1 MEDMEGLATK
11 IPLTKLITTAGILS
25 MFPRPFGILLE
36 KWLALETA
44 YMFPLAAFLF

>member
-1 MEDMEGLATK
+1 MEGLATK

-36 KWLALETA
+36 KLKIKMVNFKL
-44 YMFPLAAFLF
+44 